1 MFIKNPFVNIDKIEK
16 MINKKNYLFVNL
28 NYYELIYF
36 AEKYAMVIPIQKR
49 DNLTNLINNLGF
61 LALKIEEEYKNNSLK
76 QFLSTLDRKQLLN
89 IINYFYL
96 KNVNIELTEL
106 GKELLDLINIQ
117 LKYIDINGDKQN
129 KFNEIVEENEEDLF
143 LNR

>member
-89 IINYFYL
+89 IVNYFDL

-129 KFNEIVEENEEDLF
+129 KFNEIVEDNEEDLF